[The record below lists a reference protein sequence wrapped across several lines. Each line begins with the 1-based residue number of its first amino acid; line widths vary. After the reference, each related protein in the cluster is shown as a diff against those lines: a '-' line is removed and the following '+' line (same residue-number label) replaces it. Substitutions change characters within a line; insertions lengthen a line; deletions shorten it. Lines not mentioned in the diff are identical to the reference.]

1 MGDHDNGARERIDS
15 DRRGSEEA
23 VAKIHGRLA
32 ALRIVS
38 PPRHRQA
45 VGQRSRAARQPAQRR
60 RYSGDS
66 GGTAGP

>member
-1 MGDHDNGARERIDS
+1 MGDHDNVARERIDS

-23 VAKIHGRLA
+23 VAKMHAGLA
-32 ALRIVS
+32 ALRRVS
-38 PPRHRQA
+38 PPGHLQA

-66 GGTAGP
+66 GAIAGP